1 VCTATTSVL
10 VKGSPTNA
18 FPLEMGLRQGNLLL
32 PFLFLLAAEELYVL
46 MKGMVENQLFMGYRI
61 GMQDPISVSHLQF
74 VDDTLL
80 IRTKIWANVRTLQVV
95 LVLFELISD
104 LKVNFHKCML
114 IEVKFE
120 YNSFL

>member
-61 GMQDPISVSHLQF
+61 GMQDPISVSHL
-74 VDDTLL
+74 
-80 IRTKIWANVRTLQVV
+80 
-95 LVLFELISD
+95 
-104 LKVNFHKCML
+104 
-114 IEVKFE
+114 
-120 YNSFL
+120 